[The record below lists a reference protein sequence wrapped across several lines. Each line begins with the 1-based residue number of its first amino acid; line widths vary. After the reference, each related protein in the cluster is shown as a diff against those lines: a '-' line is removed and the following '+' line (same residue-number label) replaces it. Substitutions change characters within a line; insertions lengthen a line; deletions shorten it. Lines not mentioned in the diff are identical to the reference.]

1 MIKKYCSISLYNR
14 YFGEDPPTGSPPVVA
29 GSPPAGSPPV
39 TVGSPPAGSSPT
51 SPPVGSDPPEE
62 TFTKQ
67 QFEHAIQKRLGNQKK
82 EQEKLLRQIDTLQ
95 QSQNLTQEE
104 RDGLAKQKDDLEN
117 SLLSEQEKV
126 IKQKKQLENQFQEKA
141 SGLEKDRDTWK
152 ERFESSL
159 VDRALVD
166 AATHKEVDATN
177 STQIRQM
184 YRSNTYADPDKDDDG
199 KELGSYS
206 SRTKFMGLD
215 KDGKTIEFDLPTLE
229 ALQKIKKDDQNPNL
243 FNHGGTPGT
252 GQTGSGSTPGRKQGD
267 QPDREDYSSIEEHQT
282 AWFKWRDSHN
292 LDGTEISKD

>member
-1 MIKKYCSISLYNR
+1 MKVTRILYCVGSHKITVYNK
-14 YFGEDPPTGSPPVVA
+14 YFGEEPAVQDPPTSTPPA
-29 GSPPAGSPPV
+29 GSPPAGSPP
-39 TVGSPPAGSSPT
+39 TGTPPT
-51 SPPVGSDPPEE
+51 DPPEE

-82 EQEKLLRQIDTLQ
+82 EQEKLLKQIDNLQ

-104 RDGLAKQKDDLEN
+104 RDNLARQKDDLEN
-117 SLLSEQEKV
+117 SLLSEQEKI

-159 VDRALVD
+159 VDRSLVD
-166 AATHKEVDATN
+166 AATHKDVDATN
-177 STQIRQM
+177 PSQIKQM
-184 YRSNTYADPDKDDDG
+184 YRSSTYADPDKDDDG

-215 KDGKTIEFDLPTLE
+215 KDGKLMELDLPTLE
-229 ALQKIKKDDQNPNL
+229 ALQKIKKDGQNENL

-267 QPDREDYSSIEEHQT
+267 QPDKEDYSSVEEHQT
-282 AWFKWRDSHN
+282 AWFKWRDTHN
-292 LDGTEISKD
+292 LDGTEIPKD